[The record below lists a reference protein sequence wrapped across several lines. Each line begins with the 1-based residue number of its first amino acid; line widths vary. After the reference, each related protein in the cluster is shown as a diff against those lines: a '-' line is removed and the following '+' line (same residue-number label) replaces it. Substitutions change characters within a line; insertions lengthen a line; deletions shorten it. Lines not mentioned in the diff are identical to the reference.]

1 VSGRLERSR
10 TNRVISGVCGG
21 LAEYLDIDATFVRVV
36 MVILA
41 FPFGVGVLIYF
52 LLLFLMP
59 NPGEPRPFVKPLA
72 TDQTTRIDPA
82 NLADPADPADPAGPA
97 DPANSGDPVASAV
110 ASRVVDPGEVERRRN
125 GLGLLLVAVGI
136 VFMLG
141 NVGAFRFI
149 DWHFIWPLVLIAIGV
164 YFIAQRSRR

>member
-21 LAEYLDIDATFVRVV
+21 IAEYLDVDATFVRAV

-41 FPFGVGVLIYF
+41 FPFGIGVLLYF

-59 NPGEPRPFVKPLA
+59 NPGEPAPFVRPA
-72 TDQTTRIDPA
+72 DGTSPGDPA
-82 NLADPADPADPAGPA
+82 ATAPMAPVMRRPADPA
-97 DPANSGDPVASAV
+97 
-110 ASRVVDPGEVERRRN
+110 EVERRRN
-125 GLGLLLVAVGI
+125 GLGILLVAVG
-136 VFMLG
+136 VLFMLG
-141 NVGAFRFI
+141 NLGWFRFV
-149 DWHFIWPLVLIAIGV
+149 DWKDIWPLVLIAIGV

>member
-1 VSGRLERSR
+1 MSGRLERSR

-21 LAEYLDIDATFVRVV
+21 IAEYLDIDATLVRVV

-59 NPGEPRPFVKPLA
+59 NPGEAPPFVRPVA
-72 TDQTTRIDPA
+72 TDQTAVVDPA
-82 NLADPADPADPAGPA
+82 ADPAAARVARVADPA
-97 DPANSGDPVASAV
+97 
-110 ASRVVDPGEVERRRN
+110 EMERRRN

-141 NVGAFRFI
+141 NVGVFRFI
-149 DWHFIWPLVLIAIGV
+149 DWHFIWPLVLIAVGV

>member
-82 NLADPADPADPAGPA
+82 NLADPAG
-97 DPANSGDPVASAV
+97 PANSGDPVASAI

>member
-1 VSGRLERSR
+1 M
-10 TNRVISGVCGG
+10 CGG

-59 NPGEPRPFVKPLA
+59 NPGEATPFVRPVA
-72 TDQTTRIDPA
+72 TDQTAVVDPA
-82 NLADPADPADPAGPA
+82 AASLAPRVADPA
-97 DPANSGDPVASAV
+97 
-110 ASRVVDPGEVERRRN
+110 EMERRRN

-149 DWHFIWPLVLIAIGV
+149 DWHFIWPLVLIAVGV

>member
-1 VSGRLERSR
+1 MSGRLERSR

-21 LAEYLDIDATFVRVV
+21 IADYLDIDATFVRVV

-41 FPFGVGVLIYF
+41 FPFGVGILIYF

-59 NPGEPRPFVKPLA
+59 NPGEATPFVRSV
-72 TDQTTRIDPA
+72 TTGDTASDPAIDPA
-82 NLADPADPADPAGPA
+82 APITPAAP
-97 DPANSGDPVASAV
+97 
-110 ASRVVDPGEVERRRN
+110 RIVDPMVTERRRN
-125 GLGLLLVAVGI
+125 GLGLLLVAVGV

-149 DWHFIWPLVLIAIGV
+149 DWHYIWPLVLIAVGV
-164 YFIAQRSRR
+164 YFIAQRSRS